1 MSKLPVPSVS
11 MPYESRILQSSIK
24 GQVLL
29 AFLRPSGGLILCNP
43 NDVMLKRGCI
53 GVIIPIQPLKDFRV
67 LSDETR
73 RVYALS

>member
-1 MSKLPVPSVS
+1 M
-11 MPYESRILQSSIK
+11 R
-24 GQVLL
+24 LL
-29 AFLRPSGGLILCNP
+29 HGLTI
-43 NDVMLKRGCI
+43 LKRGCI